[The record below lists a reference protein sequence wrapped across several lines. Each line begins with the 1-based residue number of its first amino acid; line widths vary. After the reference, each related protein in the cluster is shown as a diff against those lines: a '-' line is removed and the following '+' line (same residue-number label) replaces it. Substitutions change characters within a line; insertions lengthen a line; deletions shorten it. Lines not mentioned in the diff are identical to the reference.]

1 MIERGKGDYFLT
13 RSKLSRK
20 KKGKPSLLIQ
30 NSHQAKG
37 GFMPKLRKRMAA
49 VFMLCT
55 WVVLFNCAT
64 EEETIR
70 PQKLLEGIDLGFV
83 GNQIDLRNPLP
94 RNGEEVE
101 VVVTVRNRGN
111 LEAKRVPVYFYDN
124 LRVFSTE
131 EVDLEPGG
139 QRRLSARWR
148 ATTGNHVISAVL
160 DPAHHFKEMNREKS
174 EVSTAVLVR

>member
-1 MIERGKGDYFLT
+1 MQVTAEEEKKTISVD
-13 RSKLSRK
+13 SKFPLSKR
-20 KKGKPSLLIQ
+20 
-30 NSHQAKG
+30 
-37 GFMPKLRKRMAA
+37 GFMLELKNRMVI

-55 WVVLFNCAT
+55 WIIFLSCAT
-64 EEETIR
+64 EEETLR
-70 PQKLLEGIDLGFV
+70 PQKLSEGIDLEFV
-83 GNQIDLRNPLP
+83 GNRIDLRNPLP

-111 LEAKRVPVYFYDN
+111 RDAKRVPVFFYDN

-160 DPAHHFKEMNREKS
+160 DPGHHLKEMSRGKS
-174 EVSTAVLVR
+174 EVSAAVLVR